1 MSRRA
6 DESVDSAGGPDCM
19 SGLARGV
26 AGYESAERAATVHVG
41 VCSALA
47 MPKSARSTM
56 APLARAARA
65 HAPST
70 RALVAT

>member
-19 SGLARGV
+19 SSLARAV
-26 AGYESAERAATVHVG
+26 AGYEGAQRAATVHVG

-47 MPKSARSTM
+47 MPKSARGTM
-56 APLARAARA
+56 AATARA
-65 HAPST
+65 T
-70 RALVAT
+70 NALCWRKFASET